1 MKTLRLYR
9 AGSTD
14 QGTPGALV
22 CDGQHVCYMM
32 ELPER
37 DNQPNISR
45 IPRGRYLVKY
55 LPRSGSG
62 KYHDVYHITGV
73 QGRTGILIH
82 GGNYA
87 GDRELNYRTDSWGCF
102 LPSSRIGKIG
112 GQIAGL
118 ASRAALRKLHNA
130 TQRQDFYLEVY

>member
-1 MKTLRLYR
+1 ML
-9 AGSTD
+9 
-14 QGTPGALV
+14 
-22 CDGQHVCYMM
+22 DGQHICYMM

-37 DNQPNISR
+37 DNKPNISR

-62 KYHDVYHITGV
+62 KYHDVYLITKV
-73 QGRTGILIH
+73 PGRTGILIH
-82 GGNYA
+82 SGNYA
-87 GDRELNYRTDSWGCF
+87 GDRELNYRTDSWGCQ
-102 LPSSRIGKIG
+102 LPASRIGAIN
-112 GQIAGL
+112 GQVAGL